1 MLTKEQEDNLRYNAK
16 LFADEKN
23 RIHTEF
29 NKLIKTAQKLG
40 YRINPKT
47 GEMTKSIIV

>member
-23 RIHTEF
+23 RIHNEF
-29 NKLIKTAQKLG
+29 NKLIKAAQKAG
-40 YRINPKT
+40 YKVNPKT
-47 GEMTKSIIV
+47 GEVNKSIIT

>member
-1 MLTKEQEDNLRYNAK
+1 MITKEQEDNLRYNAK

-23 RIHTEF
+23 RIHKEF
-29 NKLIKTAQKLG
+29 NKLIKAAQKMG
-40 YRINPKT
+40 YKVNPKT